1 MRRRDPSELVHDPI
15 GGYVQGKSFMVWV
28 QSPTRFGAMHHSP
41 LEQIDQATATA
52 LFGILTHP
60 KLTGPFELLHDLSEV
75 ADVDASAFTYAEM
88 FIRHFGDALAART
101 RRLAVVRPSGLAGAA
116 FSGIYHDWIQPRFDA
131 KLCSDRGEAY
141 VWLDIDGEDRREL
154 EALREA
160 FSQPELLRR
169 LRAALAADLRQATV
183 ERIARS
189 LSISVRSLQRHMAE
203 CGTSFSDELAAARVL
218 AAEVL
223 LIHGTS
229 KIEAIARDIGFR
241 SPAAFTS
248 MFGRIR
254 GESPTSFRER
264 HRRGSGSATPE

>member
-1 MRRRDPSELVHDPI
+1 MRRRGTSELVQDPI
-15 GGYVQGKSFMVWV
+15 AGYVQGKSFLVWV
-28 QSPTRFGAMHHSP
+28 QSPTRFGAMHQSP
-41 LEQIDQATATA
+41 LEQIDQETATA

-75 ADVDASAFTYAEM
+75 TDVDASAFTYAET

-131 KLCSDRGEAY
+131 KLCRTRREAHE
-141 VWLDIDGEDRREL
+141 WLDIEGDDRREL

-169 LRAALAADLRQATV
+169 LRAALAADLRGATV
-183 ERIARS
+183 DRIARTLS
-189 LSISVRSLQRHMAE
+189 LSARSLQRHMAG
-203 CGTSFSDELAAARVL
+203 CGTSFSGELSAARVL
-218 AAEVL
+218 AAEAL
-223 LIHGTS
+223 LIHGSS
-229 KIEAIARDIGFR
+229 KIDAIARDIGFR

-254 GESPTSFRER
+254 GESPSSFRER
-264 HRRGSGSATPE
+264 HRRGR